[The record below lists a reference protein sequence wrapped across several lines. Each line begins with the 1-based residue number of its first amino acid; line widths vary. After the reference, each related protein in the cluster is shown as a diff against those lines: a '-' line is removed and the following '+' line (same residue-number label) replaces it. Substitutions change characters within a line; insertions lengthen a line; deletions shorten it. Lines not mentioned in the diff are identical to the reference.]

1 MTLTLRGVA
10 HVSRFEAWQVLP
22 RVAICDLEALAPH
35 TEIALTGQKENEDK
49 FGQKRVGHGELS
61 WLLDSASVV

>member
-22 RVAICDLEALAPH
+22 RVAIYDLEALAPH
-35 TEIALTGQKENEDK
+35 ADIVLTGKEQNEDK
-49 FGQKRVGHGELS
+49 CGHKRVGHG
-61 WLLDSASVV
+61 